1 MSEILDRISIAFAKE
16 IQEIQEYRK
25 DHDIKIDH
33 IEDHDII
40 WIESDKGEFLEK
52 HHINLYSIYI
62 QLINL
67 YNSLSKEERHEMHQE
82 LVQKINS
89 FLKTNFRKVDL
100 SNTIFYFDPK
110 SKIHIRKFVMKLF
123 IYK

>member
-1 MSEILDRISIAFAKE
+1 MIEEICKKLAKEIKE
-16 IQEIQEYRK
+16 IQEYQSKNEVK
-25 DHDIKIDH
+25 TDH

-67 YNSLSKEERHEMHQE
+67 YNSLDKDQRDSMHEN
-82 LVQKINS
+82 LVKKINEI
-89 FLKTNFRKVDL
+89 LCTNFRNINL
-100 SNTIFYFDPK
+100 GNTVYYFDPK
-110 SKIHIRKFVMKLF
+110 SKIRVRKFVMKLF
-123 IYK
+123 LYK